1 METLESFYDIT
12 QERGPNPGRYAST
25 GLETTVVAADHGA
38 ALDICRACHQ
48 ADECRTLGLFATD
61 LAFMCAQEADRQD
74 DAEMYHC
81 LAGGGYAR

>member
-12 QERGPNPGRYAST
+12 QERGPRPGRYAST
-25 GLETTVVAADHGA
+25 GLETTVAAADYGA
-38 ALDICRACHQ
+38 ALDICRACSW
-48 ADECRTLGLFATD
+48 ADRCRTLGLFATD
-61 LAFMCAQEADRQD
+61 LAFMCAQEADCQD